1 MTETLLQYLSAFGTE
16 CGEPGFI
23 TALDL
28 DGDCMITVY
37 DILSWLA
44 DLASPSKG

>member
-1 MTETLLQYLSAFGTE
+1 MIDTLLQFLSAFGTE
-16 CGEPGFI
+16 CGETGFI

-28 DGDCMITVY
+28 DGDCMITVN

-44 DLASPSKG
+44 DLASPKKG